1 MKRRKKISVEIMPRP
16 ATADM
21 NAILD
26 RIIQNRLDEILS
38 QRGSDDQLTM
48 GNLDRQPREISNE
61 LRQHRSMFERV
72 KGRMYFET
80 YGCKVC
86 GRKKKVSHGSN
97 GCCRT
102 CVHRIYQRERAIK
115 QEYDA
120 QNDEAVIAD
129 NIDRLTRRARSAMEV

>member
-86 GRKKKVSHGSN
+86 GRKKKVSHESN

-102 CVHRIYQRERAIK
+102 CVQRIYQRERAIK